1 MISACTVLDF
11 VFDLFL
17 FLFFSSLFF
26 LVPGLSQQPAVS
38 AFNLGRLCDGP
49 LADMV
54 CCAAL
59 WFLI

>member
-11 VFDLFL
+11 IFDLFL
-17 FLFFSSLFF
+17 FFASLFF
-26 LVPGLSQQPAVS
+26 LVPGLSQQSAVS

-59 WFLI
+59 RVLI

>member
-17 FLFFSSLFF
+17 FFSFLFF
-26 LVPGLSQQPAVS
+26 LVPGLSQQSAVS
-38 AFNLGRLCDGP
+38 AFNLDRLSDGS

-54 CCAAL
+54 CCAAPR
-59 WFLI
+59 FLI